1 MAAEILSAMAPLVT
15 ESGAPDGSIRRTL
28 SLAHSRQLSAAFE
41 VTHRQIEIEALT
53 NGIVPTRY
61 LRNMNSFS
69 PADQIRLLRSQA
81 AVVGLG
87 GLGGTVIEI
96 LARAGVGHLVLID
109 GDRFEEHN
117 LNRQMLCL
125 QESIGSSK
133 AQKAAERVCAINSSV
148 NISVQPLFLTDE
160 NALHLIA
167 GSQVVVDCLDNIH
180 SRFTLQTAAQRA
192 DIPLVSAA
200 VAGTT
205 GHVTTIFSQDV
216 GLERIHGP
224 RHSLAN
230 THGAEIILGNLPQT
244 VTMVAAM
251 EGAEALKVLT
261 GRTRQLLRDKLW
273 VMDLSDNTFEVISL
287 V

>member
-1 MAAEILSAMAPLVT
+1 MAADILAAMAPLVA
-15 ESGAPDGSIRRTL
+15 ESSAPDGSIRRTL
-28 SLAHSRQLSAAFE
+28 SLANTRQLSAALG

-69 PADQIRLLRSQA
+69 PADQIRLLRSRA

-117 LNRQMLCL
+117 LNRQMVCV
-125 QESIGSSK
+125 QDSIGGAK
-133 AQKAAERVCAINSSV
+133 AQKAAERVSAINSSV
-148 NISVQPLFLTDE
+148 NITVRPLFLNDE
-160 NALHLIA
+160 NALDLIA
-167 GSQVVVDCLDNIH
+167 DSQVVVDCLDNIN
-180 SRFTLQTAAQRA
+180 SRFTLQTASQRA
-192 DIPLVSAA
+192 GIPLVSAA
-200 VAGTT
+200 VAGTA
-205 GHVTTIFSQDV
+205 GHVTTIFAQDV

-230 THGAEIILGNLPQT
+230 AHGAEIILGNLPQT

-251 EGAEALKVLT
+251 ESAETLKILT
-261 GRTRQLLRDKLW
+261 GQTQQLLRDKLW